1 MSMTIDRIKVGFGGG
16 TLSSQS
22 FPPGGRSGSLLF
34 FFFPALGIKTGL
46 SLATPLQTAFLWVNP
61 FQLGLF

>member
-22 FPPGGRSGSLLF
+22 FPPGGRCGSLLF
-34 FFFPALGIKTGL
+34 FPPALGIKTGL

>member
-22 FPPGGRSGSLLF
+22 FPPGGRCGSLLF
-34 FFFPALGIKTGL
+34 FPPALGIKTGL
-46 SLATPLQTAFLWVNP
+46 SLATPLQTAFL
-61 FQLGLF
+61 